1 MIKYVDIMIEKDLIW
16 IDKKSISIHNISSK
30 SVITE
35 ERKFPDF
42 LEKTLCGIIITPLLF
57 KIFEDIYFNKYSIT
71 IEAILIII
79 FTIGSIIYQRNM
91 NIYLM
96 NIITNSGKEHL
107 IFAKQINTLH
117 KIEELINKNT
127 GKVIE
132 IKTKTGDIKYIK
144 SLIKSN
150 GKINY

>member
-1 MIKYVDIMIEKDLIW
+1 MIKYSDVMIEKDFLW

-35 ERKFPDF
+35 EKKFPEY

-57 KIFEDIYFNKYSIT
+57 KIFEDIYFNKYSII

-79 FTIGSIIYQRNM
+79 FIIGSTIYQRNM

-96 NIITNSGKEHL
+96 AIITNSGKEHL
-107 IFAKQINTLH
+107 IFSKQISTLH
-117 KIEELINKNT
+117 KIEELINNNT
-127 GKVIE
+127 EKVIE